1 MALIEIEKEVLNNLE
16 KRITY
21 YEKLDINKSKEIAQD
36 ITNNAINVNQ
46 ASKTRLL
53 EIQNIEDLVN
63 KFINY
68 SNEISSSSDDSLD
81 SSQNTSN
88 ESQNVIELIE
98 TLFDVIN
105 NMASS
110 IKGFSST
117 MEKLNQKN
125 TAITTLVQ
133 DNDKIS
139 MQTNLLAINAAIE
152 ASKAKEFGRGFAIVA
167 SEVKKL
173 ASASKQSTVNIGN
186 EITHI
191 TKMTQDITQK
201 NIKVQEQVENS
212 VNISK
217 DAIEKL
223 RYLIDISKKNSQNAI
238 DISQN
243 VSQQLN
249 GSDTIK
255 NKISNLIIDTQKAIK
270 GSNNNINLGKDLLL
284 KLDA

>member
-117 MEKLNQKN
+117 MEQLNQKN